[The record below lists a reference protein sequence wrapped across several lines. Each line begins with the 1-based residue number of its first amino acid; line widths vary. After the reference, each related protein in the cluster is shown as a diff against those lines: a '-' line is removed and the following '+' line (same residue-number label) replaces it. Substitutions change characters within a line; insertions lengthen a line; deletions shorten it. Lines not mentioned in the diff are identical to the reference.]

1 MADDV
6 TQKLQAIKEKAAQA
20 DRERAAAEAR
30 VADAQKR
37 LKELDDQILALGVQ
51 PDDAEA
57 RVTALEAQLSTD
69 LAAVETALDA
79 ELTAYRAL
87 G

>member
-6 TQKLQAIKEKAAQA
+6 ARKLQAIKDKAAQA

-37 LKELDDQILALGVQ
+37 LTDIDNQILALGVP
-51 PDDAEA
+51 PDEAEA

-69 LAAVETALDA
+69 LAAVESALDA
-79 ELTAYRAL
+79 ELAAYRAL